1 MNRVRL
7 NPQRNSL
14 FDLDNF
20 FNGFYQPAP
29 AVKSASKTEGRV
41 FSPRVDI
48 YEQEDSYQL
57 IAELA
62 GFSKENINIT
72 VDDSVLTI
80 EANNEVVASDEVE
93 TEQPKAKVLRKERIS
108 GKFARSFNLGQD
120 INAAGIQA
128 EFKDGLLTLTVPK
141 VEESVKKPLQ
151 IDIH

>member
-29 AVKSASKTEGRV
+29 VVKSATKAADRV
-41 FSPRVDI
+41 FSPRIDI
-48 YEQEDSYQL
+48 YEQEDGYQL

-62 GFSKENINIT
+62 GFNKEKINIT

-80 EANNEVVASDEVE
+80 EANNEVVENEVE
-93 TEQPKAKVLRKERIS
+93 TEQARGKVLRKERIS

-120 INAAGIQA
+120 INAAGIKA

>member
-1 MNRVRL
+1 MNRVKL
-7 NPQRNSL
+7 NPQANSL

-29 AVKSASKTEGRV
+29 AVKSAAKTADRV
-41 FSPRVDI
+41 FSPRIDI
-48 YEQEDSYQL
+48 YELEQGYQL

-62 GFSKENINIT
+62 GFSKDKINIT

-80 EANNEVVASDEVE
+80 EANNEVIENE
-93 TEQPKAKVLRKERIS
+93 TDPEQAKGKVLRKERIS

-120 INAAGIQA
+120 IDAAGIKA
-128 EFKDGLLTLTVPK
+128 EFKDGLLTLNVPK